1 MLDLR
6 RREFIALLGGAAA
19 TWPLAARAQQPAMP
33 VVGILGSGSSS
44 AFTDLLGA
52 FRQGLK
58 ETGYIDGQ
66 NVTIEFHWAEGQF
79 DRLSELAADLV
90 QRRVAVMVATGISS
104 ALAAKAASSTIPL
117 VFLSQD
123 DPVKLGLVTSFNQPG
138 GNATGM
144 SLLTGAL
151 VAKRVEFIQQLV
163 PGNAPISY
171 LMNQQARESEFHL
184 GYMQAAARDLGQRF
198 LILNASSERDIDNA
212 FAALA
217 QNQSGALIVS
227 TDPFFFSRFH
237 QIVVLAAYLK
247 IPTIYDRRE
256 YVAAGGL
263 ISYGT
268 RLSEAF
274 SQIGVY
280 AGRILKGAKPSTLPV
295 MQPTKFELVINLKTA
310 KTLGLTVP
318 DRLLAL
324 ADEVIE

>member
-1 MLDLR
+1 MTTR
-6 RREFIALLGGAAA
+6 RSFIALFGGAAVA
-19 TWPLAARAQQPAMP
+19 WPLATRAQQPAMP
-33 VVGILGSGSSS
+33 AVAILGSGSSP
-44 AFTDLLGA
+44 AFADLLGA
-52 FRQGLK
+52 FRLGLK
-58 ETGYIDGQ
+58 ETGYIEGQ
-66 NVTIEFHWAEGQF
+66 NVAIESHWAEGQF

-90 QRRVAVMVATGISS
+90 HRRVALIVATGVSS
-104 ALAAKAASSTIPL
+104 ALAAKAASSTVPL

-144 SLLTGAL
+144 SLLTGPL
-151 VAKRVEFIQQLV
+151 VAKRLEFIRQLV
-163 PGNAPISY
+163 PESAPISY
-171 LMNQQARESEFHL
+171 LMNPQAPESEFHL
-184 GYMQAAARDLGQRF
+184 SYMQAAARDIGQRF
-198 LILNASSERDIDNA
+198 MVLNASSEREIDGA

-217 QNQSGALIVS
+217 QKRSGALIVS
-227 TDPFFFSRFH
+227 TDPFLVSRFH

-268 RLSEAF
+268 HLSEAF

-280 AGRILKGAKPSTLPV
+280 AGKILKGAKPSTLPV
-295 MQPTKFELVINLKTA
+295 MQPTKFDLVINLKTA
-310 KTLGLTVP
+310 KALGLAIP
-318 DRLLAL
+318 DQLLAL

>member
-1 MLDLR
+1 MKR
-6 RREFIALLGGAAA
+6 RKFIALLCGAAVA
-19 TWPLAARAQQPAMP
+19 WPLPAHAQQPAMP

-44 AFTDLLGA
+44 AFTALLGA

-58 ETGYIDGQ
+58 ETGYIEGQ
-66 NVTIEFHWAEGQF
+66 NVAIESRWAEGQF
-79 DRLSELAADLV
+79 DRLSDLAADLV
-90 QRRVAVMVATGISS
+90 RRPVALIVATGVSS
-104 ALAAKAASSTIPL
+104 ALAGKAASSTIPL

-123 DPVKLGLVTSFNQPG
+123 DPVKLGLVTSFNQPD

-151 VAKRVEFIQQLV
+151 VVKRLEFIRQLV
-163 PGNAPISY
+163 PENAPISY
-171 LMNQQARESEFHL
+171 LMNPQAPESEFHL
-184 GYMQAAARDLGQRF
+184 SYMQAAARDIGQRF
-198 LILNASSERDIDNA
+198 MVLNASSERDIDNA
-212 FAALA
+212 FATLA
-217 QNQSGALIVS
+217 QKRSGALIVS
-227 TDPFFFSRFH
+227 TDPFLFSRLH

-263 ISYGT
+263 ISYGAH
-268 RLSEAF
+268 LFEAF

-280 AGRILKGAKPSTLPV
+280 AGKILKGAKLSTLPV
-295 MQPTKFELVINLKTA
+295 MQPTKFEMVINLKTTKA
-310 KTLGLTVP
+310 LGLDIP

>member
-1 MLDLR
+1 
-6 RREFIALLGGAAA
+6 
-19 TWPLAARAQQPAMP
+19 MP

-44 AFTDLLGA
+44 AFTELLGA

-58 ETGYIDGQ
+58 ETGYIEGQ
-66 NVTIEFHWAEGQF
+66 NVAIESHWAEGQF
-79 DRLSELAADLV
+79 DRLSQLAADLA
-90 QRRVAVMVATGISS
+90 QRRVAVIVATGVSS
-104 ALAAKAASSTIPL
+104 ALAAKAAGSTIPL
-117 VFLSQD
+117 LFLSQD
-123 DPVKLGLVTSFNQPG
+123 DPVKVGLVTNFNQPG

-151 VAKRVEFIQQLV
+151 VAKRLEFIRQLV
-163 PGNAPISY
+163 SENAPISY
-171 LMNQQARESEFHL
+171 LMNPQAPESELHL
-184 GYMQAAARDLGQRF
+184 SYITAAAHDLGQRF
-198 LILNASSERDIDNA
+198 KVLNASSERDIDDA
-212 FAALA
+212 FTALA
-217 QNQSGALIVS
+217 QQRGTAALIVS
-227 TDPFFFSRFH
+227 TDPFLFSRFH

-268 RLSEAF
+268 HLSEAF

-280 AGRILKGAKPSTLPV
+280 AGKILKGAKPSTLPV

-310 KTLGLTVP
+310 KALSLQIP
-318 DRLLAL
+318 DKLLAL

>member
-1 MLDLR
+1 
-6 RREFIALLGGAAA
+6 
-19 TWPLAARAQQPAMP
+19 
-33 VVGILGSGSSS
+33 VVGILGSGSSA
-44 AFTDLLGA
+44 AFTDLLAA

-58 ETGYIDGQ
+58 ETGYIEGQ

-90 QRRVAVMVATGISS
+90 QRRVAVMVATGVSS

-123 DPVKLGLVTSFNQPG
+123 DPVKLGLVTSFNLPS

-163 PGNAPISY
+163 PGNATISY
-171 LMNQQARESEFHL
+171 LMNQQAPESEFHL

-198 LILNASSERDIDNA
+198 MVLNASSERDIDTA
-212 FAALA
+212 FAALS
-217 QNQSGALIVS
+217 QKPGGALIVS

-247 IPTIYDRRE
+247 ILAIYDRRE

-268 RLSEAF
+268 HLSEAF

-280 AGRILKGAKPSTLPV
+280 AGKILKGAKPATLPV
-295 MQPTKFELVINLKTA
+295 MQPTKFELVVNLRTA
-310 KTLGLTVP
+310 KALGLQVP

>member
-1 MLDLR
+1 MNR
-6 RREFIALLGGAAA
+6 RDFITLIGGAAA
-19 TWPLAARAQQPAMP
+19 WPLAARAQQPAMP

-44 AFTDLLGA
+44 AFTELLGA

-58 ETGYIDGQ
+58 ETGYIEGQ
-66 NVTIEFHWAEGQF
+66 NVAIESHWAEGQF
-79 DRLSELAADLV
+79 DRLSQLAADLA
-90 QRRVAVMVATGISS
+90 QRRVAVIVATGVSS
-104 ALAAKAASSTIPL
+104 ALAAKAAGSTIPL
-117 VFLSQD
+117 LFLSQD
-123 DPVKLGLVTSFNQPG
+123 DPVKLGLVTNFNQPG

-151 VAKRVEFIQQLV
+151 VAKRLEFIRQLV
-163 PGNAPISY
+163 SENAPISY
-171 LMNQQARESEFHL
+171 LMNPQAPESEFHL
-184 GYMQAAARDLGQRF
+184 SYITAAAHDLGQRF
-198 LILNASSERDIDNA
+198 KVLNASSERDIDDA
-212 FAALA
+212 FTALA
-217 QNQSGALIVS
+217 QQRGTAALIVS
-227 TDPFFFSRFH
+227 TDPFLFSRFH

-268 RLSEAF
+268 HLSEAF

-280 AGRILKGAKPSTLPV
+280 AGKILKGAKPSSLPV

-310 KTLGLTVP
+310 KALSLQIP
-318 DRLLAL
+318 DKLLAL

>member
-1 MLDLR
+1 MKR
-6 RREFIALLGGAAA
+6 RDFITLLGGAAA
-19 TWPLAARAQQPAMP
+19 AWPFAARAQQPAMP
-33 VVGILGSGSSS
+33 VIGILGSGSSA
-44 AFTDLLGA
+44 AFTDLLAA

-58 ETGYIDGQ
+58 ETGYIEGQ
-66 NVTIEFHWAEGQF
+66 NVAIEFHWAEGQF
-79 DRLSELAADLV
+79 GRLSGLAVDLV
-90 QRRVAVMVATGISS
+90 QRRVAVMVATGVSS

-151 VAKRVEFIQQLV
+151 VAKRLELIRQLV
-163 PGNAPISY
+163 PENTPICY
-171 LMNQQARESEFHL
+171 LMNQQAPESEFHL

-198 LILNASSERDIDNA
+198 KVLNASSEGDIDNA
-212 FAALA
+212 FATLA
-217 QNQSGALIVS
+217 QNRSGALIVS

-268 RLSEAF
+268 HLSEAF
-274 SQIGVY
+274 SQMGVY
-280 AGRILKGAKPSTLPV
+280 VGKILKGAKPSTLPV
-295 MQPTKFELVINLKTA
+295 VQSTKFEFVINLQTA
-310 KTLGLTVP
+310 RALGIEVP
-318 DRLLAL
+318 DSMQLL